1 MNNEEKVYARGYTT
15 NRSKM
20 IGVYKDGVRVAVY
33 TTMSNAARDLDIAV
47 QNIWRSVNGYKTK
60 LRGYEIKIENDLV
73 TND

>member
-15 NRSKM
+15 HRSKL

-47 QNIWRSVNGYKTK
+47 QNIHKALNGYKTTLK
-60 LRGYEIKIENDLV
+60 GYEFRIEEEV
-73 TND
+73 

>member
-1 MNNEEKVYARGYTT
+1 MNNEEKVYAKGYVT

-47 QNIWRSVNGYKTK
+47 QNIWRALNGYKTK
-60 LRGYEIKIENDLV
+60 LKGYEFKIEEEV
-73 TND
+73 